1 MAFRVVEVQPTP
13 NPNALKFMLDREI
26 SQRPTSYLEAGA
38 ATDDP
43 IARELFAIPGVSSLL
58 FLGDFVTVNK
68 SPDASWADIK
78 SQVRRA
84 LSEVEG

>member
-26 SQRPTSYLEAGA
+26 SERPTSYLNAGA

-43 IARELFAIPGVSSLL
+43 IAKRLFAVPGVSSLL

-68 SPDASWADIK
+68 SPDASWADIR
-78 SQVRRA
+78 SRIQRA
-84 LSEVEG
+84 LAEV

>member
-26 SQRPTSYLEAGA
+26 SERPTSYLSAGA
-38 ATDDP
+38 AINDP
-43 IARELFAIPGVSSLL
+43 IAKQLFAVPGVISLL

-68 SPDASWADIK
+68 SPDASWADIRARI
-78 SQVRRA
+78 QRA
-84 LSEVEG
+84 LAEV

>member
-26 SQRPTSYLEAGA
+26 AEQPTSYLSAGA

-43 IARELFAIPGVSSLL
+43 IPKRLFAVPGVSSLL

-68 SPDASWADIK
+68 SPYANWADIR
-78 SQVRRA
+78 SRIQRA
-84 LSEVEG
+84 LAKV